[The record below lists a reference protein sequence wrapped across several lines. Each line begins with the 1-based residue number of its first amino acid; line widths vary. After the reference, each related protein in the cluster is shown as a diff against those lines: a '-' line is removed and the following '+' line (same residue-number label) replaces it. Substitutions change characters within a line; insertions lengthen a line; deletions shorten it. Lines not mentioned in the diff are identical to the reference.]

1 MPSDARGFTLIE
13 LMIVIAISGI
23 LAAIAIDAYHSYIIR
38 AQTSEVMT
46 ISGTLKQ
53 AITINRQRG
62 SCYHE
67 SAMPSSD
74 DEVIGK
80 YGMARI
86 IEVPGTVVQCGIEYT
101 FYRQNVANELA
112 GAMVS
117 LKVNDNAMLIN
128 TNDTTLPAKYLPQS
142 IE

>member
-13 LMIVIAISGI
+13 LMIVIAIIGI
-23 LAAIAIDAYHSYIIR
+23 LAAIALLAYHSYIIR

-62 SCYHE
+62 SCYHG
-67 SAMPSSD
+67 SAMPTSD

-86 IEVPGTVVQCGIEYT
+86 IEFPGTVVQCGIEYT
-101 FYRQNVANELA
+101 FYKQNVANELA
-112 GAMVS
+112 GAMVR